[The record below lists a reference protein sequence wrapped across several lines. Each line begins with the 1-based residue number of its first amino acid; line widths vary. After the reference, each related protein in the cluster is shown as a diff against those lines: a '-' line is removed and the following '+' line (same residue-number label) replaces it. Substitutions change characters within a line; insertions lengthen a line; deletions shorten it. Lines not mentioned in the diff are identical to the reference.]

1 RRQRRRELDA
11 RRSRCRI
18 RLGGNLERWC
28 RLKEQLGFALHSQLA
43 QFLLDRSQNPLK
55 IPSKN
60 PLKSLKN
67 PSGSTWG
74 SHGPTAL
81 SPGSLQR
88 LVALSHGHGRSC
100 HFVPAVQTPLGPL
113 ESLGSLE
120 WACVAGHSFS
130 WRLGDVT

>member
-18 RLGGNLERWC
+18 RLGGHLERWC
-28 RLKEQLGFALHSQLA
+28 RLKDQLGFTLHSQLA
-43 QFLLDRSQNPLK
+43 QFLLDS
-55 IPSKN
+55 
-60 PLKSLKN
+60 
-67 PSGSTWG
+67 WG
-74 SHGPTAL
+74 SHGPSSCSTAAL

-100 HFVPAVQTPLGPL
+100 RFVPAVQPPLGPL

-130 WRLGDVT
+130 W